1 MLLRLTQ
8 NRQHPPPPSRSW
20 YGQILVYHW
29 SKFGDWFRSVQ
40 PYANRYPIDTRPLSE
55 HDREVGSRVGRGK
68 GKNPGNFL
76 HERGSI
82 CPEKIKKTCLHPAEG
97 GHTLFDKYR
106 VLITISTECWKGISN
121 ANYELRTKTKTKT
134 KNSFTLTYTRE
145 IRTTENTEDTEEFH
159 TKTITITK
167 KLLYTLFRSARD
179 YNNTKTRKNFIRK
192 R

>member
-8 NRQHPPPPSRSW
+8 NRLHAPPPSRSW

-82 CPEKIKKTCLHPAEG
+82 CPEKIKKACLHPAEG
-97 GHTLFDKYR
+97 GDTLYDKYR

-121 ANYELRTKTKTKT
+121 ANYELRTKTIT
-134 KNSFTLTYTRE
+134 KNSFYTHLRE
-145 IRTTENTEDTEEFH
+145 RLECGSRRISYENDNE
-159 TKTITITK
+159 
-167 KLLYTLFRSARD
+167 KLLYTLFRERL
-179 YNNTKTRKNFIRK
+179 
-192 R
+192 

>member
-8 NRQHPPPPSRSW
+8 NRLHAPPPSRSW

-40 PYANRYPIDTRPLSE
+40 PYANQYPIDTRPLSE

-82 CPEKIKKTCLHPAEG
+82 CPEKIKKACLHPAEG
-97 GHTLFDKYR
+97 GDTLYDKYR
-106 VLITISTECWKGISN
+106 VLIIISTECWKGISN

-134 KNSFTLTYTRE
+134 RNSFTLIYTRE
-145 IRTTENTEDTEEFH
+145 ILTTENTEDTEEFH
-159 TKTITITK
+159 TKTITK
-167 KLLYTLFRSARD
+167 KTPLHSFPLCERL
-179 YNNTKTRKNFIRK
+179 
-192 R
+192 

>member
-8 NRQHPPPPSRSW
+8 NRLHAPPPSRSW

-29 SKFGDWFRSVQ
+29 SKFGDWFRSLR

-82 CPEKIKKTCLHPAEG
+82 CPEKIKKACLHPAEG
-97 GHTLFDKYR
+97 GDTLYDKYR
-106 VLITISTECWKGISN
+106 VLERNIKC
-121 ANYELRTKTKTKT
+121 ELWT
-134 KNSFTLTYTRE
+134 SH
-145 IRTTENTEDTEEFH
+145 ENENQSE
-159 TKTITITK
+159 

-179 YNNTKTRKNFIRK
+179 CKTTGDIASTECTRAQ
-192 R
+192 